1 MRKKRLSLTA
11 VLAASLFTIT
21 VSAQKDTSVYDA
33 GYLTLKK
40 EFTQAITI
48 RGADLEKMPFANL
61 SDAIEAWFYGAY
73 TPPGTLLY
81 VVDGNPVGDVNAY
94 PVYDI
99 EEVVLVQNATA
110 LAGTGG
116 GQQELVLI
124 TTKRGKGKQGV
135 RASAQTGVVNGN
147 GGGVS
152 TGTAVYHQY
161 YLGAYRNLDK
171 WSFGVSGN
179 YLRDVWPLPEG
190 GGKTIGT
197 PYNLQRWRLNGYAS
211 WRPWKGNQIDVLVNY
226 APEKLAGATDSTN
239 GSVANEFTYK
249 GSGKL
254 RYLVPQVRWHSDL
267 GSGWRNELQA
277 TYLNTKY
284 TENDQLYASFAP
296 DSTGLAFYDGVV
308 KSYHLLIR
316 DHIGFEANAGSWRIA
331 PALNASYEHFNEQVS
346 EITTDETDLLPG
358 TQYGGAIA
366 ESGQA
371 YILKA
376 NAIFLTPA
384 IDLQYKK
391 ILDLQGGVVVNASS
405 LKGDSVKRRVL
416 PFVSVAVDVFRLADV
431 TGSGSLKVFGSYAQ
445 RTNFS
450 PASYTI
456 PDLGNGLNLGL
467 EYASPFASFGSLPP
481 GTVIGTLPTIPIA
494 VPPAYWVWMSGIGY
508 SGMGGRLEVD
518 YTFERR
524 NFITSGYKYYPVSG
538 LPFVP
543 YGVTLPQW
551 RSDLHHFGLQAV
563 IVKKA
568 GLEWRSG
575 LNVTL
580 LRSSV
585 DTAGS
590 DVVDKTVAG
599 DVAPNSY
606 SWTGGWVNRLRINR
620 FTAGLDLLYH
630 FGAQAGVGASRNAAA
645 IPNVYAGY
653 RFGMVEVFVE
663 SRGLLRSTYSDLE
676 DQRRYYTA
684 GFTFLF

>member
-1 MRKKRLSLTA
+1 MIVACLI
-11 VLAASLFTIT
+11 TIT
-21 VSAQKDTSVYDA
+21 VSAQKDSSVYDA

-61 SDAIEAWFYGAY
+61 SEAIEAWSYGAY
-73 TPPGTLLY
+73 TQPGTLLY

-135 RASAQTGVVNGN
+135 RASAHTGFVNGN
-147 GGGVS
+147 GGGSS
-152 TGTAVYHQY
+152 TGTALYHQY
-161 YLGAYRNLDK
+161 YLGAYRNTDK
-171 WSFGVSGN
+171 WSYGVSGN

-190 GGKTIGT
+190 GGKTVSST
-197 PYNLQRWRLNGYAS
+197 YDVQRWRLNGYAS

-226 APEKLAGATDSTN
+226 TPEKLASANDSTN
-239 GSVANEFTYK
+239 GSAGNDFAYK

-277 TYLNTKY
+277 TYLNSKY
-284 TENDQLYASFAP
+284 TENDQLRANFAP
-296 DSTGLAFYDGVV
+296 DSTGLALYNGLA

-316 DHIGFEANAGSWRIA
+316 DHIGYEGIAGSWRIA
-331 PALNASYEHFNEQVS
+331 PALNASYEHFNDQV
-346 EITTDETDLLPG
+346 TDATSNVMNPIPG
-358 TQYGGAIA
+358 TIFGGTYSI
-366 ESGQA
+366 STQA
-371 YILKA
+371 YALKA

-416 PFVSVAVDVFRLADV
+416 PFVSAAVDVFRLADV
-431 TGSGSLKVFGSYAQ
+431 IGSGSLKVFGSYAQ

-467 EYASPFASFGSLPP
+467 NYTDPFGSFTALPP
-481 GTVIGTLPTIPIA
+481 GTVVGTVPTIPVA
-494 VPPAYWVWMSGIGY
+494 VPPAYWVWMSGVGY
-508 SGMGGRLEVD
+508 SGMGGRLELN

-524 NFITSGYKYYPVSG
+524 NYITDGYKYYPVSG

-543 YGVTLPQW
+543 FGATLPQW
-551 RSDLHHFGLQAV
+551 RSDLHHFDVQAV
-563 IVKKA
+563 VVKNA

-580 LRSSV
+580 LRSNV
-585 DTAGS
+585 DTTGS
-590 DVVDKTVAG
+590 DVILKPAAG
-599 DVAPNSY
+599 DIAPGTY

-630 FGAQAGVGASRNAAA
+630 FGAQAGVVTSRNTAA

-653 RFGMVEVFVE
+653 RFGGVEVFVE
-663 SRGLLRSTYSDLE
+663 SRGLIRSTYSDLE

-684 GFTFLF
+684 GVTFSY